1 MKKKN
6 LPLLQNIEIT
16 GVAAEGKAFAKITDD
31 QLQINNMVVFVPYCV
46 PGDIVDLQVTK
57 KKHSFM
63 EARVARL
70 IKQSDKRCE

>member
-6 LPLLQNIEIT
+6 LPLLEHIEIT

-46 PGDIVDLQVTK
+46 TTNNCDGN
-57 KKHSFM
+57 SN
-63 EARVARL
+63 RL
-70 IKQSDKRCE
+70 PIT